1 MGKKNGFVGPTKS
14 NDMILEQH
22 VVIKVHVI
30 LWSSVV
36 LTWMRDIIE
45 LVLHVTLWN
54 KTKED
59 LRTI

>member
-54 KTKED
+54 KTKGD

>member
-36 LTWMRDIIE
+36 LTWMRDTIE

-54 KTKED
+54 KTKGD